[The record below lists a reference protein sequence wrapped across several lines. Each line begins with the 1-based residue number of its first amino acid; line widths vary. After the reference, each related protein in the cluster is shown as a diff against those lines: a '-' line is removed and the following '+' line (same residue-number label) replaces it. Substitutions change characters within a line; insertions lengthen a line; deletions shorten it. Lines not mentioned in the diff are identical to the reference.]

1 MLIRCFDIRITKAI
15 FVTLLVLLATASS
28 TQAKDFYRIGEDFR
42 SLAMGGT
49 GVTSA
54 NNSYT
59 LFYNPAALANVFT
72 GWIDFPMA
80 QVTFSDDAAELYQ
93 TMTTG
98 LKLDDKDEQLDFMED
113 NIGKNPY
120 IRVHAGVN
128 GLINMD
134 TKGFSLAGNYLY
146 ELLVDVEVRNKSA
159 PEIVAYERLDT
170 IKQAGFSYPIGLGKL
185 VLGLAY
191 RQVDRQELSF
201 TYDFIDAT
209 NEESFPD
216 LQEDGPK
223 ATGSA
228 FDVGFLYRTST
239 AAHLMWGGV
248 WRNEIKFETEGIT
261 DIPQQLD
268 LGISMRQ
275 DGISFRWILAMDIR
289 DVTRQLGSDDPEAG
303 DKSWNRRIHLGTEL
317 GILPINKTSSFFSV
331 RAGYTSGYFT
341 YGAEVALSHIL
352 IIGYTRYIE
361 ETGEYA
367 GQKPSPRT
375 AAYISLGF

>member
-1 MLIRCFDIRITKAI
+1 MLFQCIDIRICKVI
-15 FVTLLVLLATASS
+15 FLVVLGLFGTTGSGM
-28 TQAKDFYRIGEDFR
+28 AKDFYRIGEDFR

-59 LFYNPAALANVFT
+59 LFYNPAALANIFT
-72 GWIDFPMA
+72 GWIDFPMV
-80 QVTFSDDAAELYQ
+80 QVAYSDDAEELYQ
-93 TMTTG
+93 TMATG
-98 LKLDDKDEQLDFMED
+98 LKLDDKEEQLDFMED

-120 IRVHAGVN
+120 IRVHAGIN
-128 GLINMD
+128 GVANMD
-134 TKGFSLAGNYLY
+134 TRGFSLAGNYLY
-146 ELLVDVEVRNKSA
+146 ELLIDVEVRNKSA
-159 PEIVAYERLDT
+159 PEIVAYERLD
-170 IKQAGFSYPIGLGKL
+170 IIQQAGFSYPIGLGKL
-185 VLGLAY
+185 VLGLGY
-191 RQVDRQELSF
+191 RQVERQELAF

-223 ATGSA
+223 ATASA
-228 FDVGFLYRTST
+228 FDIGFLYRTST
-239 AAHLMWGGV
+239 AAHLIWGGV
-248 WRNEIKFETEGIT
+248 WRNEIKFKTEGIT

-275 DGISFRWILAMDIR
+275 DGISFRWILAMDVR

-317 GILPINKTSSFFSV
+317 GILPINKTGSFFSL

-341 YGAEVALSHIL
+341 YGAEMALSHIL

-375 AAYISLGF
+375 AGYISIGF